1 MTEKIAKTIE
11 ALKKNRMDAY
21 YAEKKEDVLPIIK
34 SLIKKGDK
42 IGAGG
47 SVTLKQ
53 IDTLS
58 LFKNGDYNFI
68 DRYEPGITDE
78 ERTNRFREAFF
89 ADVFVMSSNAVTTS
103 GRLINV
109 DGFGNRVAALV
120 FGPKSVIVVVGANK
134 IVETTEEGFRRIRKI
149 AAPKNTKRL
158 NCKTYCESC
167 GECMGDGD
175 IGSGCS
181 ADQRICCHYV
191 VSSFQRDKG
200 RIKVIVCEE
209 ELGY

>member
-78 ERTNRFREAFF
+78 ERQGRFREAFF

-134 IVETTEEGFRRIRKI
+134 IVETTEEGFERVRKI

>member
-21 YAEKKEDVLPIIK
+21 YAEKKEDILPIIK

-78 ERTNRFREAFF
+78 ERKSRFREAFF

-134 IVETTEEGFRRIRKI
+134 IVETTEEGFERVRKI
-149 AAPKNTKRL
+149 AAPKNAKRL
-158 NCKTYCESC
+158 NCKTYCANC
-167 GECMGDGD
+167 DECIEDSIYLLFQMFSGDEFH
-175 IGSGCS
+175 I
-181 ADQRICCHYV
+181 
-191 VSSFQRDKG
+191 VSKEVFVEIFSN
-200 RIKVIVCEE
+200 E
-209 ELGY
+209 